1 MEISATE
8 KLMDAQEK
16 KEHKE
21 KEKLNNEIMSYYNQE
36 INTSFDYIVSNKL
49 EEKLMNANRIDLE
62 WKDRP
67 WTPTVH
73 FS

>member
-1 MEISATE
+1 
-8 KLMDAQEK
+8 
-16 KEHKE
+16 
-21 KEKLNNEIMSYYNQE
+21 MSYYNRE
-36 INTSFDYIVSNKL
+36 INTSFDYIVNNKL
-49 EEKLMNANRIDLE
+49 EEKLINANRIDLE